1 MLGMQHKANQW
12 LSQPN
17 LTEETVKVAFTGH
30 SVRKMMLKKL
40 HNSLI
45 LSKKVT
51 YLENS
56 RHSTRTLLIKKL

>member
-1 MLGMQHKANQW
+1 MLGMQRKTDQW

-17 LTEETVKVAFTGH
+17 LTEETIKVTLTGH

-45 LSKKVT
+45 FSEKVV

-56 RHSTRTLLIKKL
+56 TQTTNIQQECC